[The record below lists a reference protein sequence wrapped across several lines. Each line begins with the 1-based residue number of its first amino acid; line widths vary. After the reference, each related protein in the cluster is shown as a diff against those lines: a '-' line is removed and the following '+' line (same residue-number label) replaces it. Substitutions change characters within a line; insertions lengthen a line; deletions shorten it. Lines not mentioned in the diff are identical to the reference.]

1 MSLITTTWHGK
12 TAVLTLNRAQKRNA
26 MHRDLWQAMGDAARA
41 VAGASP
47 RAVVVTGDGDHFSAG
62 MDLSM
67 GNPLLATLAQ
77 SIQTRDEE
85 SVGEMIDWLNAQVG
99 AYTELPCPVI
109 AAVEGVCV
117 GSGLELALACDLR
130 VGAIGSLYA
139 LPETRVGL
147 CPDVGGA
154 RRLHALIGPARTLDL
169 ITTSRTIDQPTAHAW
184 GILDRVC
191 GTGEALKTA
200 LALAEQTRVSGPGA
214 LAATL
219 AYVRSLGHANN
230 AETRAAERSAGIA
243 AVMTGEALE
252 GAAAFAQRR
261 APKWVQS

>member
-1 MSLITTTWHGK
+1 
-12 TAVLTLNRAQKRNA
+12 LTLNRANKRNA
-26 MHRDLWQAMGDAARA
+26 MHRDLWEAMGNAARG
-41 VAGASP
+41 VAGESP
-47 RAVVVTGDGDHFSAG
+47 RAVVVTGDGGHFSAG

-67 GNPLLATLAQ
+67 GNPLLGTLALAM
-77 SIQTRDEE
+77 QTRDEH
-85 SVGEMIDWLNAQVG
+85 SVGETIDWLNAQVG
-99 AYTELPCPVI
+99 AFTELPCPVI
-109 AAVEGVCV
+109 AAIEGVCV

-130 VGAIGSLYA
+130 VGAHGSVYA
-139 LPETRVGL
+139 LPETKVGL

-169 ITTSRTIDQPTAHAW
+169 ITTSRTIDQATAHTW
-184 GILDRVC
+184 GILDRIC
-191 GTGEALKTA
+191 DAGDALKSA

-219 AYVRSLGHANN
+219 TYVRGLGHANSTR
-230 AETRAAERSAGIA
+230 TRAAERAAGIA

-261 APKWVQS
+261 APSWLTD